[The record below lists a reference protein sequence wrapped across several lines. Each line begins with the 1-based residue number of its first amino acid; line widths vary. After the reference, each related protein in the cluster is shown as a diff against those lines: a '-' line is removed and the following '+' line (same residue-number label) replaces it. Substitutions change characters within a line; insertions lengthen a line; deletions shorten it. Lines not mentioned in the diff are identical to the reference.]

1 MHMFPLSILNNS
13 NLAQK
18 KCTEEGSALQAARW
32 AGEAA
37 ALGAEA
43 RPEAGS
49 TADRTVEGAAC
60 RSVPFTADPWALE
73 WAVRREWGQV
83 PSVAAATGFAAGLT
97 GAASVAAE
105 AAAADTADKEETT
118 TLAREPRAT
127 ATGVIS
133 PRVKTRY
140 VFFHYFKSI
149 VIFWLVP
156 QSHDAS
162 KLKTLNHNASTVSGS
177 YGQFLNSSSHIDHHL
192 LAGSSSCDFLHLSLL
207 HRLDKVF
214 TRSIFSI

>member
-1 MHMFPLSILNNS
+1 MFPLSILNNS

-83 PSVAAATGFAAGLT
+83 PSVAVATGFAAGLT

-118 TLAREPRAT
+118 TTLAREPRAT

-140 VFFHYFKSI
+140 VFFHYVKSI
-149 VIFWLVP
+149 VILWLVP
-156 QSHDAS
+156 QSHTQYPRQTINLFVA
-162 KLKTLNHNASTVSGS
+162 N
-177 YGQFLNSSSHIDHHL
+177 
-192 LAGSSSCDFLHLSLL
+192 
-207 HRLDKVF
+207 
-214 TRSIFSI
+214 